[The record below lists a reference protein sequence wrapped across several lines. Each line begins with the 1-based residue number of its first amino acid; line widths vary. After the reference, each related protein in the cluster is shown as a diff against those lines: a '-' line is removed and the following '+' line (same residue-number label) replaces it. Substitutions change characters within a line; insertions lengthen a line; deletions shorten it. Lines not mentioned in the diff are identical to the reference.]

1 MNVAGNKKPETC
13 INGSNKSYYGR
24 RTAAVISI
32 KVNFLIRDIPQ

>member
-1 MNVAGNKKPETC
+1 MYREIKNQKPALMAV
-13 INGSNKSYYGR
+13 IKGYYGR